1 MIKVKRTQMT
11 SLVFYI
17 NTRVRLCSVA
27 KRRENTRTWN
37 ITAGGHLLLG
47 CMRVKREGSLQR
59 RREA

>member
-1 MIKVKRTQMT
+1 MT

-27 KRRENTRTWN
+27 NRRENAGTWN

-47 CMRVKREGSLQR
+47 CMQINREG
-59 RREA
+59 EFTEEKET

>member
-1 MIKVKRTQMT
+1 MIEVRRTQMT

-27 KRRENTRTWN
+27 NRRENAGTWN

-47 CMRVKREGSLQR
+47 CMQINREG
-59 RREA
+59 EFTEEKET